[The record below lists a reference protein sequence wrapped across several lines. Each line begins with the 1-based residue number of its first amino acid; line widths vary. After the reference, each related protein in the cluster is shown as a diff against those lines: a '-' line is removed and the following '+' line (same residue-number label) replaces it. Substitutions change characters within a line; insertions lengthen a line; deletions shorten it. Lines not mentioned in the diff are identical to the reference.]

1 MTIYRYLHPRDNVD
15 GLHLPRKEG
24 GRGLISMEDCV
35 DIEKLSLKEYE
46 MQSNEKLISAVKG
59 NEGRKKRRKKWR
71 KKWKM
76 LKLTR
81 I

>member
-1 MTIYRYLHPRDNVD
+1 
-15 GLHLPRKEG
+15 
-24 GRGLISMEDCV
+24 MEDCV